1 MGKMLV
7 PSEQDFPLVADVVVI
22 GGGIVGVTTAFAAS
36 KAGLDI
42 VVLERRGGLGTLT
55 TAASEECFRAQ
66 FSEPENVTMMLA
78 SIAIF
83 ENFAEV
89 VGIPDIDI
97 GIHQQG
103 YLFLSDVPDGPEK
116 LKAQVDHQQGIGLED
131 VEFLDG
137 DEARR
142 RFPWLGPG
150 VTAATFRGRD
160 GWLSGHELT
169 YGFAKGSDAS
179 YLLSTE
185 ALDIV
190 VEGNRVRAVK
200 TNRGRI
206 STPRVVVA
214 SGPFAGP
221 VARMAGVE
229 LPLTIVRRQ
238 KAILTPYMLIPQD
251 APMTVDLKTGAY
263 WRPEV
268 GGAALGWANP
278 EEPGVPLERVPTDWM
293 FPMLVLEKVA
303 RMSPFWWDIAEG
315 LRRENVHLSAGQYTN
330 TLDRKPIIGEHP
342 DVGGLYLNLGYSGHG
357 IMGSPDGGRRLADLM
372 TGKAAEEENPFG
384 FGRFVQGIA
393 PASEEKMVI

>member
-1 MGKMLV
+1 MGRMLV
-7 PSEQDFPLVADVVVI
+7 PVEEDFPGVADVVVI

-36 KAGLDI
+36 KAGLDT
-42 VVLERRGGLGTLT
+42 VVLERRKGLGTLT

-66 FSEPENVTMMLA
+66 FSEPENVAMMLA
-78 SIAIF
+78 SIAVF

-103 YLFLSDVPDGPEK
+103 YLFLSDAPNGPEK
-116 LKAQVDHQQGIGLED
+116 LKAQVAHQQVIGLED

-169 YGFAKGSDAS
+169 YGFARGSDAS
-179 YLLSTE
+179 FLLSTE

-190 VEGNRVRAVK
+190 VDGDRVSAVE
-200 TNRGRI
+200 TNRGCI

-214 SGPFAGP
+214 AGPFGGI

-229 LPLTIVRRQ
+229 LPLSIVRRQ
-238 KAILTPYMLIPQD
+238 KAILAPHALIPQD
-251 APMTVDLKTGAY
+251 APMTVDLESGAY

-268 GGAALGWANP
+268 GGAALGWAHP
-278 EEPGVPLERVPTDWM
+278 EDPGVPLERVPTDWM

-303 RMSPFWWDIAEG
+303 RLSPFWWDIAEG
-315 LRRENVHLSAGQYTN
+315 LRRESVHLSAGQYTN
-330 TLDRKPIIGEHP
+330 TFDKKPVIGEHP

-372 TGKAAEEENPFG
+372 TGKASEDQNPFG
-384 FGRFVQGIA
+384 FERFARGVVL
-393 PASEEKMVI
+393 ASEEKMVI

>member
-1 MGKMLV
+1 V
-7 PSEQDFPLVADVVVI
+7 EQDFPRVADVVVI

-36 KAGLDI
+36 KAGLDT
-42 VVLERRGGLGTLT
+42 VVLERRRGLGTLT

-66 FSEPENVTMMLA
+66 FSEPENVAMMLA
-78 SIAIF
+78 SIAVF

-103 YLFLSDVPDGPEK
+103 YLFLSDAPDGPEK
-116 LKAQVDHQQGIGLED
+116 LKGQVAHQQVIGLED

-137 DEARR
+137 DEARI
-142 RFPWLGPG
+142 RFSWLGPG

-169 YGFAKGSDAS
+169 YGFARGSDAS
-179 YLLSTE
+179 FLLSTE

-190 VEGNRVRAVK
+190 VEGDRVRAVE
-200 TNRGRI
+200 TNRGCI

-214 SGPFAGP
+214 AGPFAGV

-238 KAILTPYMLIPQD
+238 KAILAPHALIPQD
-251 APMTVDLKTGAY
+251 APMTVDLETGAY

-278 EEPGVPLERVPTDWM
+278 EDSGVPLERVPTDWM

-303 RMSPFWWDIAEG
+303 RLSPFWWDIAEG
-315 LRRENVHLSAGQYTN
+315 LRRESVHLSAGQYTN
-330 TLDRKPIIGEHP
+330 TLDKKPIIGEHP
-342 DVGGLYLNLGYSGHG
+342 NVGGLYLNLGYSGHG

-372 TGKAAEEENPFG
+372 TGKASEEQNPFRYE
-384 FGRFVQGIA
+384 RFARGVVL
-393 PASEEKMVI
+393 ASQEKMVI